1 MKTGFNLALLSK
13 VSYGN
18 KGFILPMVF
27 MALLTL
33 GWFASILGMIG
44 EIWGVLLGNPTGIT
58 LVDPAVFGREGIDP
72 VSLEVVL
79 TCVAF
84 GALFTWTAYRG
95 ISAIEKVALPIAPLL
110 LVVALYAG
118 VGMLNDNGGWD
129 AMVQEAST
137 RGGLPI
143 GTGIT
148 IVVGAWIAG
157 AVMGADI
164 MRFAKNARAVVIGA
178 AAAFILTNPL
188 LNVVRYIGSIPTGDS
203 NFVNWTSTTGLAL
216 TIIAVI
222 VRPTSP

>member
-1 MKTGFNLALLSK
+1 IPAMRTGFNLALLSK
-13 VSYGN
+13 VSYGDR
-18 KGFILPMVF
+18 GFILPMVF

-58 LVDPAVFGREGIDP
+58 VIDPAAFGRGDVAP

-79 TCVAF
+79 SCVAF

-95 ISAIEKVALPIAPLL
+95 ISMIEKVALPVAPLL

-118 VGMLNDNGGWD
+118 VRMLNDNGGWG
-129 AMVQEAST
+129 AMVDEAST

-148 IVVGAWIAG
+148 I
-157 AVMGADI
+157 
-164 MRFAKNARAVVIGA
+164 
-178 AAAFILTNPL
+178 
-188 LNVVRYIGSIPTGDS
+188 
-203 NFVNWTSTTGLAL
+203 
-216 TIIAVI
+216 
-222 VRPTSP
+222 